1 MTLRATQAVPE
12 GRVIVRRHT
21 SSRDGKTWF
30 LVEIGRGRYVKRI
43 NLSEEELHQLV
54 QALASNGAGAYH

>member
-1 MTLRATQAVPE
+1 MTLRATRAVPE

-30 LVEIGRGRYVKRI
+30 LVEIGRGRYVKRV
-43 NLSEEELHQLV
+43 NLSEDEAQQLV
-54 QALASNGAGAYH
+54 SALARLTAP